1 MMQQAR
7 IKIIFLDND
16 DRCLRSVQFTV
27 DPEMSQSFI
36 PLDFVTSA
44 NIPVG
49 DFSLI
54 KPNGTTE
61 KLNVFTKNIFCT
73 SRDVPNVI
81 IRDFAFVASD
91 ELGPVLGADFLSL
104 FTYRIQNDKIYVI
117 SPR

>member
-1 MMQQAR
+1 MQQAR

-36 PLDFVTSA
+36 ALDFVTSA

-49 DFSLI
+49 DFALLRPS
-54 KPNGTTE
+54 GTIE
-61 KLNVFTKNIFCT
+61 KLNVFTKNILCPT
-73 SRDVPNVI
+73 RDVSNVI

-104 FTYRIQNDKIYVI
+104 FNYRIVDDKVYLIGT
-117 SPR
+117 R

>member
-36 PLDFVTSA
+36 PLDFISSA

-49 DFSLI
+49 DFTLLR
-54 KPNGTTE
+54 PNGTTE
-61 KLNVFTKNIFCT
+61 KLNVFTKNMLCP

-81 IRDFAFVASD
+81 VRDFAFVGSD

-104 FTYRIQNDKIYVI
+104 FKYTITDNKIYLI
-117 SPR
+117 GPR